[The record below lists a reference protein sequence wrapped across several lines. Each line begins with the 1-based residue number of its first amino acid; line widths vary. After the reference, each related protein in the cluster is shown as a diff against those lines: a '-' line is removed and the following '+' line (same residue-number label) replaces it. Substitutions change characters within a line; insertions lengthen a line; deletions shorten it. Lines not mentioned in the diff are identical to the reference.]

1 MRKGITEESVRT
13 EAGMQGK
20 EVGKDRDQGRSV
32 TDRFIFVRGIGFLFD
47 SQFGVGL
54 FKVVII
60 SKNDVADNTKP
71 VGKDGKLIGIAE
83 MSVDVHLFGIRG
95 GSGTGRHKPISHGVR
110 INIGLVL
117 VKGFEFS
124 DEGIEGFGVVFADVK
139 LNTGGIKG
147 KDLCQSGID
156 HLADGFRIIHHLL
169 KHEFNMR
176 LKVLFETGQERGIGH
191 FGKTAEILGFPG

>member
-71 VGKDGKLIGIAE
+71 VGKDGKLIGIAV
-83 MSVDVHLFGIRG
+83 MYICLASGG
-95 GSGTGRHKPISHGVR
+95 GSGM
-110 INIGLVL
+110 
-117 VKGFEFS
+117 
-124 DEGIEGFGVVFADVK
+124 EGISA
-139 LNTGGIKG
+139 
-147 KDLCQSGID
+147 
-156 HLADGFRIIHHLL
+156 
-169 KHEFNMR
+169 
-176 LKVLFETGQERGIGH
+176 
-191 FGKTAEILGFPG
+191 